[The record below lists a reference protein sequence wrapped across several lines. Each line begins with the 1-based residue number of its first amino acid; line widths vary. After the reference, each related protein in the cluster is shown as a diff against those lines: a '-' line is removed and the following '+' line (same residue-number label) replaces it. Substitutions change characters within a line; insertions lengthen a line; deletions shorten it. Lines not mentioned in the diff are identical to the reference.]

1 MFYALQTSPCPALH
15 TRTFFQNRQL
25 LRTNT
30 SVGAPVSPAPA
41 GRGSSIHRIFN
52 RAASLSVLIAFH
64 HPDVIGIRNC
74 FALCLVPKCL
84 KAHQPIPEHKTGKD
98 LRLVLHRGA
107 LWIVCHVQECFL
119 HDVGI
124 IHCTLD
130 GSGLR
135 RAKPFHQSGVVP
147 NDHRG
152 DGGRIFTAASVSHLV
167 LSELITTFVVGSG
180 VILRNC
186 SKIRGGVILSRI
198 FFLQSSGEAI

>member
-1 MFYALQTSPCPALH
+1 MPGFTHTDFFSKSP
-15 TRTFFQNRQL
+15 TFTHKYKRRGTCISSPSRPRVVDSSYFQPGGIPIGPHRVPPSGGNR
-25 LRTNT
+25 
-30 SVGAPVSPAPA
+30 
-41 GRGSSIHRIFN
+41 HK
-52 RAASLSVLIAFH
+52 
-64 HPDVIGIRNC
+64 DC